1 MAGVRNKNFYVHCS
15 NCPVEDSNCKSSHA
29 TIVREDDGTT
39 ISIRLGKRQRVCS
52 ICFDTF
58 VDSGR
63 SMCFQCDKVVTLKT
77 TILCKE
83 CRRPAVELPGVSS
96 HEDFE
101 EFDCPICVAED
112 CEESGLAVW

>member
-1 MAGVRNKNFYVHCS
+1 
-15 NCPVEDSNCKSSHA
+15 
-29 TIVREDDGTT
+29 
-39 ISIRLGKRQRVCS
+39 
-52 ICFDTF
+52 
-58 VDSGR
+58 
-63 SMCFQCDKVVTLKT
+63 MCFQCDKVVTLKT